1 MISAAQPR
9 TAILRN
15 LSSLSNLS
23 TIQSLVWGGKV
34 EQILYEPRNTTAL
47 IRFMNGDSCQRFIA
61 ATANG
66 IKMPRQDRI
75 IFVDRD
81 PSPNSSNDLLR
92 GLIDMGA
99 TRCIRAVGADE
110 DWPENSLLSV
120 ARGRGKA
127 RAVDRIVQGK
137 DRNGVCEVL
146 PLYSLANPDW
156 IASLRRI

>member
-1 MISAAQPR
+1 
-9 TAILRN
+9 
-15 LSSLSNLS
+15 
-23 TIQSLVWGGKV
+23 
-34 EQILYEPRNTTAL
+34 
-47 IRFMNGDSCQRFIA
+47 MNGDSCQRFIA

-66 IKMPRQDRI
+66 IKMPGQDRI

-127 RAVDRIVQGK
+127 RVVDRIVQGK
-137 DRNGVCEVL
+137 DRNGVCDVRSF
-146 PLYSLANPDW
+146 LYIHWLTPTG
-156 IASLRRI
+156 